1 MEQAKLLSITIVLT
15 GLIWAGADSLVN
27 ERVTLNLPMEV
38 APAPGLA
45 DLIVDLNQPGELYEI
60 VVSGPRKLVDDL
72 GARIQR
78 IRLRVP
84 DRTPGKAVLNLDR
97 ATVKQALTVQWKEFR
112 KLTVLS
118 VQPSNLAINVDRWIS
133 RDIEIAIR
141 RLSLA
146 YEVEPQAEPSAAT
159 VRIRESVWTQL
170 TAGQDLQLDITDDV
184 ERLLKERPP
193 GERVTV
199 RVPLDARRFGSG
211 AELNPAGV
219 EVTAVVKARRKT
231 AVIPTVPILV
241 AVSFANLERPYQAV
255 SRDGTPLTLV
265 TQSVSVVGPIEDINR
280 LERGATRIYGV
291 IHLKQQD
298 LEQVNVLRIM
308 TPDYYLPPGV
318 SIAEPTAPIEFK
330 LVVTESKGDE

>member
-1 MEQAKLLSITIVLT
+1 M
-15 GLIWAGADSLVN
+15 
-27 ERVTLNLPMEV
+27 
-38 APAPGLA
+38 
-45 DLIVDLNQPGELYEI
+45 
-60 VVSGPRKLVDDL
+60 
-72 GARIQR
+72 
-78 IRLRVP
+78 
-84 DRTPGKAVLNLDR
+84 
-97 ATVKQALTVQWKEFR
+97 
-112 KLTVLS
+112 
-118 VQPSNLAINVDRWIS
+118 
-133 RDIEIAIR
+133 
-141 RLSLA
+141 
-146 YEVEPQAEPSAAT
+146 
-159 VRIRESVWTQL
+159 RESVWTQL

-199 RVPLDARRFGSG
+199 RVPLDARRFGAG

-219 EVTAVVKARRKT
+219 NVTATVKAHRRT

-255 SRDGTPLTLV
+255 SREGTPLTLV
-265 TQSVSVVGPIEDINR
+265 TQSVTVVGPIEDVNR

-298 LEQVNVLRIM
+298 LEQINVLRVM

-330 LVVTESKGDE
+330 LVVTESKADE